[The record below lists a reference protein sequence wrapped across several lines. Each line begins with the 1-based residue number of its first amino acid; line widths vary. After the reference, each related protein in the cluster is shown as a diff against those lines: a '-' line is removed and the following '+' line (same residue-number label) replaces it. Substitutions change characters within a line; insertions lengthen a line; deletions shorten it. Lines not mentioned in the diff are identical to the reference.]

1 MYARITFSCLCGL
14 LRLHVCALLFWTVAQ
29 VVNRAHLI
37 SRALLPRLFQRHI
50 ILFAVWRYSYNHQ
63 RDSHPPDSFSKEFL
77 LSFLS
82 LLIKWEPYPG
92 KGILLLLWSVLEM
105 RIRIKRWKEKKEQK
119 KKERGTNKRI
129 MVHEV

>member
-1 MYARITFSCLCGL
+1 MHASLFHVYVGSCACMCVFYSFEQWLKLWTEHIWSLGPFSQDFFRDILSSLLCGDIPITI
-14 LRLHVCALLFWTVAQ
+14 RETVIH
-29 VVNRAHLI
+29 RT
-37 SRALLPRLFQRHI
+37 P
-50 ILFAVWRYSYNHQ
+50 
-63 RDSHPPDSFSKEFL
+63 FSKEFL

-119 KKERGTNKRI
+119 KKERGTNKTI